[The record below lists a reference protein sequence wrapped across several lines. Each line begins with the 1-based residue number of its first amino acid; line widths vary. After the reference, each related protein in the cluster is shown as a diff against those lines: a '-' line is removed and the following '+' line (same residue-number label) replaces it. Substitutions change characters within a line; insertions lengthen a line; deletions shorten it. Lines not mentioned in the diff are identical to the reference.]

1 MRQKFVISIDS
12 RKDQLKL
19 REYAIVDKSLI
30 KVSSAMLRRGDY
42 QLLCEETYDSKKI
55 VRSIPKG
62 TEALV
67 SALRSRN
74 IFPIEPYAAKIAE
87 SVAALYSSPEDGPVE
102 LFFDD
107 SIME

>member
-12 RKDQLKL
+12 RKDLLKL

-30 KVSSAMLRRGDY
+30 KVSSAMLRKGDY
-42 QLLCEETYDSKKI
+42 QLLCEETYKSETI
-55 VRSIPKG
+55 IRSIPHG
-62 TEALV
+62 TRALV
-67 SALRSRN
+67 SVLRSHN
-74 IFPIEPYAAKIAE
+74 IYPIEPYAAKIAE
-87 SVAALYSSPEDGPVE
+87 SVMALYSSPKDGPVE